1 MGTLYLVATPIGNLE
16 DLSPRALRI
25 LHDARL
31 IAAEDTRVTR
41 KLLTHFDLHTSLTS
55 YFEHNKLA
63 KLDSVLAALAQGDV
77 ALVSDAGTP
86 AINDPGYE
94 LVRAALAAGHT
105 VCPIPGPSAPLAA
118 LAASGLPS
126 DAFLYLG
133 YLPRRSAERRELFGK
148 IADLAYTLIFL
159 ESPHR
164 LLAGLADL
172 ESCLGDRQ
180 VAIARELTKV
190 HEQIWRGTLSA
201 ARAYFTANE
210 PRGEFTLV
218 VAGRMKDEKQKWTE
232 DKLTLAI
239 KFGLKIGESPSA
251 LAKRLADESGW
262 NRREIYRM
270 ISDVGKRDHDE
281 CTEDQNSSQEI
292 IRIAPLPDQ

>member
-25 LHDARL
+25 LGAARL

-41 KLLTHFDLHTSLTS
+41 KLLAHFGLHTPLTS
-55 YFEHNKLA
+55 YFEHNKLS

-94 LVRAALAAGHT
+94 LVRATLSAGYA

-118 LAASGLPS
+118 LVASGLPT

-133 YLPRRSAERRELFGK
+133 YLPRRSSARRELFEQ
-148 IADLAYTLIFL
+148 IAGLPYTLIFL

-164 LLAGLADL
+164 LLGALADL
-172 ESCLGDRQ
+172 QSSLGDRQ
-180 VAIARELTKV
+180 VALGREMTKL

-201 ARAYFTANE
+201 AIAYFTANA

-218 VAGRMKDEKQKWTE
+218 LAGQAKQEQPLWAADRLE
-232 DKLTLAI
+232 NAI
-239 KFGLKIGESPSA
+239 KLGLKSGESSSA
-251 LAKRLADESGW
+251 LARRVAEESGW
-262 NRREIYRM
+262 DRRAIYKM
-270 ISDVGKRDHDE
+270 ASNFPKR
-281 CTEDQNSSQEI
+281 
-292 IRIAPLPDQ
+292 

>member
-16 DLSPRALRI
+16 DISPRAARI
-25 LHDARL
+25 LREARL

-41 KLLTHFDLHTSLTS
+41 KLLAHFDLHTPLTS
-55 YFEHNKLA
+55 YFEHNKVT
-63 KLDSVLAALAQGDV
+63 KLDSILSALKDGDV

-94 LVRAALAAGHT
+94 LVRAALSAGHAI
-105 VCPIPGPSAPLAA
+105 CPIPGPSAPLAA
-118 LAASGLPS
+118 LAASGLPT

-133 YLPRRSAERRELFGK
+133 YLPRKSSERKALVGQ
-148 IADLAYTLIFL
+148 IANLPYTLIFL
-159 ESPHR
+159 ETPHR

-180 VAIARELTKV
+180 IAVARELTKV

-201 ARAYFTANE
+201 ARTYFTTNA

-218 VAGRMKDEKQKWTE
+218 VAGKTRDEKQKWTE
-232 DKLTLAI
+232 DKLMLAI
-239 KFGLKIGESPSA
+239 KYGLKSGESPST
-251 LAKRLADESGW
+251 LAKRLAGESRWG
-262 NRREIYRM
+262 RREIYTLAANFQPR
-270 ISDVGKRDHDE
+270 
-281 CTEDQNSSQEI
+281 
-292 IRIAPLPDQ
+292 

>member
-16 DLSPRALRI
+16 DISPRALRT
-25 LHDARL
+25 LREARL

-41 KLLTHFDLHTSLTS
+41 KLLAHFDLHTPLTS
-55 YFEHNKLA
+55 YFEHNKLT
-63 KLDSVLAALAQGDV
+63 KLESILSALQEGDV

-94 LVRAALAAGHT
+94 LVRAAISVGH
-105 VCPIPGPSAPLAA
+105 VICPIPGPSAPLAA
-118 LAASGLPS
+118 LAASGLPT

-133 YLPRRSAERRELFGK
+133 YLPRRSSERKALVGQ
-148 IADLAYTLIFL
+148 IANLSCTLILL

-172 ESCLGDRQ
+172 ESSLGDRQ
-180 VAIARELTKV
+180 VAVARELTKV

-201 ARAYFTANE
+201 ARSYFTANA

-218 VAGRMKDEKQKWTE
+218 VAGKIKGEQQKWTE
-232 DKLTLAI
+232 DKVINAI
-239 KFGLKIGESPSA
+239 KSGLKSGESSST
-251 LAKRLADESGW
+251 LAKRVAEESGW
-262 NRREIYRM
+262 DRREIYKLAINIQLR
-270 ISDVGKRDHDE
+270 
-281 CTEDQNSSQEI
+281 
-292 IRIAPLPDQ
+292 